1 MNECIKLLLDESV
14 IFIFDPAA
22 LPPQIAE
29 TAQLG
34 IPSWA
39 AWAIW
44 AGRAARSKT
53 KINEASR
60 RSLSHKKSR
69 FIHKSEERRGHW
81 HGHYIDYRLLSERA
95 QVA

>member
-44 AGRAARSKT
+44 APWALWAPWAPWAPWTPWVPWVLFLLLAA
-53 KINEASR
+53 AS
-60 RSLSHKKSR
+60 SLK
-69 FIHKSEERRGHW
+69 
-81 HGHYIDYRLLSERA
+81 
-95 QVA
+95 